1 MSFAY
6 QIVILTL
13 FSLLLDCVE
22 YVHGVLGILVVRSLE
37 DCALRIPTEFPGI
50 ILFNVF
56 RLSAWYL
63 QLL

>member
-22 YVHGVLGILVVRSLE
+22 YVHGVLGDISGSIFGR
-37 DCALRIPTEFPGI
+37 LR
-50 ILFNVF
+50 VAY
-56 RLSAWYL
+56 SY
-63 QLL
+63 